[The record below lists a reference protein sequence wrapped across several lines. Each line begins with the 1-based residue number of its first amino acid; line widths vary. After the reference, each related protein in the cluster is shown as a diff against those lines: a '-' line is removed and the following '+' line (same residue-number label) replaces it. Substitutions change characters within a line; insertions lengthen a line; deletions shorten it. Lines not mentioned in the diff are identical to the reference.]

1 MSVKLYKCKDYY
13 DNDYKETRLGF
24 DWEGFF
30 ITDPTTSECGRF
42 HIPRADIAKTYGLT
56 EKQIE
61 KIIRFNRLEPEF
73 GQRYG
78 AWLHYFIQ
86 TLQNT
91 TEQIYTIQDT
101 SPGGRIELSL

>member
-42 HIPRADIAKTYGLT
+42 HIPRYDIAKTYGLT

-61 KIIRFNRLEPEF
+61 KIICVACGEVIGIHSRRQLARCLFR
-73 GQRYG
+73 
-78 AWLHYFIQ
+78 IQ
-86 TLQNT
+86 GTFVSN
-91 TEQIYTIQDT
+91 
-101 SPGGRIELSL
+101 GIENPQPSEKE